1 MIHRM
6 GNGDG
11 DGVELDPLWWV
22 LGGTITTVVIYNMLQ
37 KRTLEQ
43 TNVAYTT
50 DNPLQNMNAVAV
62 RFGQVRDLW
71 LMGYIS
77 TDEVIKQLSGL
88 VDAISDLQRVGKASP
103 VSAQDLTSRIDAML
117 KDAAEYQAAA

>member
-6 GNGDG
+6 GNGDA
-11 DGVELDPLWWV
+11 DGVDIDPLWWV

-50 DNPLQNMNAVAV
+50 ESPLQNMNAVAV